1 MTRLSGDGRGKERE
15 RETETETDIGR
26 KIEREGFCPRQLG
39 KLEGGG
45 CSSSIMTD
53 RGTDVTIRAQSKHIN
68 DHHGTCSVNMDPDK
82 EAVVFVDFTQL
93 GR

>member
-1 MTRLSGDGRGKERE
+1 
-15 RETETETDIGR
+15 
-26 KIEREGFCPRQLG
+26 
-39 KLEGGG
+39 
-45 CSSSIMTD
+45 MTD